1 MFLVN
6 LSTSDEP
13 LTAKDDAGVR
23 NYLLKKSYKTQNT
36 G

>member
-13 LTAKDDAGVR
+13 ITAKDDAGVR
-23 NYLLKKSYKTQNT
+23 NYLLKISYKNPNT